1 MISLLIL
8 PDEFSLF
15 QFDRDHRP
23 SATWFDTLPW
33 YTISKTTAE
42 VSVLCPTDAAASVAS
57 EANKTERG
65 WRCFQVDAQMDFGL
79 VGILASIVDPLRD
92 NKIPVFVVSTY
103 DTDYILV
110 KQDTLEKAMGVL
122 NKEKEI
128 VIKPGESV
136 LLK

>member
-1 MISLLIL
+1 MTISLLIL
-8 PDEFSLF
+8 PDEFSLY
-15 QFDRDHRP
+15 QFSRDYRP
-23 SATWFDTLPW
+23 SATWFDMPW

-42 VSVLCPTDAAASVAS
+42 VSVLCPTNAAASVAT

-92 NKIPVFVVSTY
+92 NKIPVYVVSTY

-110 KQDTLEKAMGVL
+110 KEDTLEKAMGVL
-122 NKEKEI
+122 NKENNI